1 MPSAMRKTTNT
12 PVVRRLIAAAVAL
25 GSCLALA
32 GPAGSAGAA
41 PAEPVPTVFFGDS
54 YTSNFGIAPYHEDG
68 ERTFC
73 FRAKENYPAVATRSL
88 ADKGITLDVQADV
101 SCGGALAQNFWTDQE
116 LLLPGMKV
124 PPQQDALKQD
134 TRLTVGSL
142 GGNTLGF
149 NRILKQCSD
158 ELRGHA
164 LLPGEPVDAD
174 DPAAKCGEF
183 FESGAG
189 KQWLDGQFEQVAGD
203 LEELL
208 DRIGYFSPDARR
220 VLVGYPR
227 LVPEDTTKCLTAAP
241 GQTKLPFADIHQD
254 ALPVLDR
261 IQKRL
266 DDAMKKAV
274 ADAAADAAT
283 DGGAD
288 FVDLYGQTGG
298 NTACDGANRGIG
310 GLLED
315 SQIGTGDA
323 HIPWYAHP
331 NDKGRDI
338 QAKQV
343 AVKVEEIL
351 NR

>member
-1 MPSAMRKTTNT
+1 MRKTTKS
-12 PVVRRLIAAAVAL
+12 PVVRRLAAAAVAL

-41 PAEPVPTVFFGDS
+41 PADPVPTVFFGDS
-54 YTSNFGIAPYHEDG
+54 YTANFGIAPFNQDG
-68 ERTFC
+68 KRDFC
-73 FRAKENYPAVATRSL
+73 FQAKENYPTVATRRL
-88 ADKGITLDVQADV
+88 ADKGITLDVQSDV
-101 SCGGALAQNFWTDQE
+101 SCGGALVHHFWQEQE
-116 LLLPGMKV
+116 LLLPGMTV

-134 TRLTVGSL
+134 TQLTVGSM

-158 ELRGHA
+158 ELRSHP
-164 LLPGEPVDAD
+164 LLPGEPVDKD
-174 DPAAKCGEF
+174 EPGSKCGQF
-183 FESGAG
+183 FETGDG
-189 KQWLDGQFEQVAGD
+189 KKWLDGQFEQVSGD

-208 DRIGYFSPDARR
+208 DRIGYFAPDAKR

-241 GQTKLPFADIHQD
+241 GQTQLPFADIPKD
-254 ALPVLDR
+254 ALPVLDQ

-266 DDAMKKAV
+266 NDVMKK
-274 ADAAADAAT
+274 AAADA

-288 FVDLYGQTGG
+288 FVDLYAHTGS
-298 NTACDGANRGIG
+298 NTACDGADRGIG

-315 SQIGTGDA
+315 SQLDLGA
-323 HIPWYAHP
+323 KLPWYAHP
-331 NDKGRDI
+331 NKKGRDI
-338 QAKQV
+338 QAEQV
-343 AVKVEEIL
+343 ADTVEQIL

>member
-1 MPSAMRKTTNT
+1 MRRTTKS
-12 PVVRRLIAAAVAL
+12 PVVRRLTAAAVAL

-41 PAEPVPTVFFGDS
+41 PADPVPTVFFGDS
-54 YTSNFGIAPYHEDG
+54 YTANFGIAPINQDG
-68 ERTFC
+68 KRDLC
-73 FRAKENYPAVATRSL
+73 FQAKEDYPAVATRRL

-101 SCGGALAQNFWTDQE
+101 SCGGAVVRDFWQEQE
-116 LLLPGMKV
+116 LLVPGMTV
-124 PPQQDALKQD
+124 PPQQDALKPD
-134 TRLTVGSL
+134 TQLTVGSL

-149 NRILKQCSD
+149 SRILKQCSA
-158 ELRGHA
+158 ELRDHA
-164 LLPGEPVDAD
+164 LLPGAPVDED
-174 DPAAKCGEF
+174 EPASKCGEF
-183 FESGAG
+183 FETGDG
-189 KQWLDGQFEQVAGD
+189 KQWLDGQFELVGYD

-208 DRIGYFSPDARR
+208 DRIGYFAPDAKR

-227 LVPEDTTKCLTAAP
+227 LVPEDTTKCLTVAP
-241 GQTKLPFADIHQD
+241 GQTKLPFADIPQD

-266 DDAMKKAV
+266 NDVMKK
-274 ADAAADAAT
+274 AAADA

-288 FVDLYGQTGG
+288 FVDLYAHTGG
-298 NTACDGANRGIG
+298 NTACDGADRGIG

-315 SQIGTGDA
+315 SQLDLGA
-323 HIPWYAHP
+323 KLPWYAHP

-343 AVKVEEIL
+343 ADTVEEIL

>member
-1 MPSAMRKTTNT
+1 SGWTASSSRSPGIWR
-12 PVVRRLIAAAVAL
+12 
-25 GSCLALA
+25 SCSTA
-32 GPAGSAGAA
+32 S
-41 PAEPVPTVFFGDS
+41 
-54 YTSNFGIAPYHEDG
+54 
-68 ERTFC
+68 R
-73 FRAKENYPAVATRSL
+73 NYPAVATRRL

-101 SCGGALAQNFWTDQE
+101 SCGGATVQNFWQEQE
-116 LLLPGMKV
+116 LLGGMKV

-134 TRLTVGSL
+134 TRLTIGSL

-149 NRILKQCSD
+149 SRILKQCSGD
-158 ELRGHA
+158 LRSHP

-174 DPAAKCGEF
+174 EPAAKCGEF
-183 FESGAG
+183 FESGDG
-189 KQWLDGQFEQVAGD
+189 KQWLDGQFEQVTGD

-208 DRIGYFSPDARR
+208 DRIAYFAPDAKR

-241 GQTKLPFADIHQD
+241 GQTQLPFADIAQD

-266 DDAMKKAV
+266 NDVTKKAV
-274 ADAAADAAT
+274 TEA

-288 FVDLYGQTGG
+288 FVDLYAHTGA
-298 NTACDGANRGIG
+298 NTACDGADRGIG

-315 SQIGTGDA
+315 SQIAFGDA

-338 QAKQV
+338 QAEQV
-343 AVKVEEIL
+343 AVKTEQIL

>member
-1 MPSAMRKTTNT
+1 M
-12 PVVRRLIAAAVAL
+12 RRLAAAAVAL

-54 YTSNFGIAPYHEDG
+54 YTANFGIAPFHEGD
-68 ERTFC
+68 RTFC
-73 FRAKENYPAVATRSL
+73 FQAKENYPTVATRSL
-88 ADKGITLDVQADV
+88 ADKGITLDVQSDV
-101 SCGGALAQNFWTDQE
+101 SCGSATVRNFWEEQE
-116 LLLPGMKV
+116 LLGGMKV
-124 PPQQDALKQD
+124 APQQDALKQD
-134 TRLTVGSL
+134 TRLAVGSL

-158 ELRGHA
+158 ELRGHP
-164 LLPGEPVDAD
+164 LLPGEPVDGD
-174 DPAAKCGEF
+174 EPASKCGEF
-183 FESGAG
+183 FETADG
-189 KQWLDGQFEQVAGD
+189 KQWLDGQFEQVGWD

-208 DRIGYFSPDARR
+208 DRIGYFAPDAKR

-241 GQTKLPFADIHQD
+241 GQTQLPFADIPNG
-254 ALPVLDR
+254 ALPVLDQ

-266 DDAMKKAV
+266 NDVMKKAT
-274 ADAAADAAT
+274 ADAE
-283 DGGAD
+283 GGAD
-288 FVDLYGQTGG
+288 FVDLYANTGT
-298 NTACDGANRGIG
+298 NTACDGADRGIS

-315 SQIGTGDA
+315 SQIGDGQKL
-323 HIPWYAHP
+323 PWYAHP

-343 AVKVEEIL
+343 ADTVEQIL

>member
-1 MPSAMRKTTNT
+1 MRRTTKS
-12 PVVRRLIAAAVAL
+12 PVARRLAAAAVAL

-41 PAEPVPTVFFGDS
+41 PADPVPTVFFGDS
-54 YTSNFGIAPYHEDG
+54 YTANFGIAPFNQDG
-68 ERTFC
+68 KRDFC
-73 FRAKENYPAVATRSL
+73 FQAKENYPTVATRRL

-101 SCGGALAQNFWTDQE
+101 SCGGALVHHFWQEQE
-116 LLLPGMKV
+116 LLLPGLTV

-134 TRLTVGSL
+134 TQLAVGSM

-158 ELRGHA
+158 ELRSHP
-164 LLPGEPVDAD
+164 LLPGEPVDGD
-174 DPAAKCGEF
+174 EPASKCGEF
-183 FESGAG
+183 FETGDG
-189 KQWLDGQFEQVAGD
+189 KNWLDGQFEQVGWE

-208 DRIGYFSPDARR
+208 DRIGYFAPDAKR

-227 LVPEDTTKCLTAAP
+227 LVPADTTKCLTAAP
-241 GQTKLPFADIHQD
+241 GQTKLPFADIPQD
-254 ALPVLDR
+254 ALPVLDQ

-266 DDAMKKAV
+266 NDATKKVV
-274 ADAAADAAT
+274 ADA

-288 FVDLYGQTGG
+288 FVDLYAHTGA
-298 NTACDGANRGIG
+298 NTACNGADRGVG

-315 SQIGTGDA
+315 SQLDLGA
-323 HIPWYAHP
+323 KLPWYAHP

-343 AVKVEEIL
+343 AGKVEQIL

>member
-1 MPSAMRKTTNT
+1 MSSAMRRTTNS
-12 PVVRRLIAAAVAL
+12 PVVRRLAAAAVAL

-41 PAEPVPTVFFGDS
+41 PADPVPTVFFGDS
-54 YTSNFGIAPYHEDG
+54 YTANFGIAPFNQDG
-68 ERTFC
+68 KRDFC
-73 FRAKENYPAVATRSL
+73 FQAKENYPAVATRRL
-88 ADKGITLDVQADV
+88 ADKGITLDVQSDV
-101 SCGGALAQNFWTDQE
+101 SCGGALVHHFWQEQE

-134 TRLTVGSL
+134 TQLAVGSM

-158 ELRGHA
+158 KLRTEGA
-164 LLPGEPVDAD
+164 LLPGEPVDGD
-174 DPAAKCGEF
+174 EPASKCGEF
-183 FESGAG
+183 FESGDG
-189 KQWLDGQFEQVAGD
+189 KQWLDGRFEQVGWD

-208 DRIGYFSPDARR
+208 DRIGYFAPDAKR

-241 GQTKLPFADIHQD
+241 GQAELPFADIPKD
-254 ALPVLDR
+254 ALPVLDQ

-266 DDAMKKAV
+266 NDVMKK
-274 ADAAADAAT
+274 AAADA

-288 FVDLYGQTGG
+288 FVDLYAHTGG
-298 NTACDGANRGIG
+298 NTACDGADRGIG

-315 SQIGTGDA
+315 SQLELGDYKL
-323 HIPWYAHP
+323 PWYAHP

-338 QAKQV
+338 QAEQV
-343 AVKVEEIL
+343 ADKVEQIL

>member
-1 MPSAMRKTTNT
+1 MSSAMRKTTKS
-12 PVVRRLIAAAVAL
+12 PVVRRLTASAVAL

-41 PAEPVPTVFFGDS
+41 PADPVPTVFFGDS
-54 YTSNFGIAPYHEDG
+54 YTSNFGIAPFHQEG
-68 ERTFC
+68 ERGFC
-73 FRAKENYPAVATRSL
+73 FQAEENYPAVAARSL
-88 ADKGITLDVQADV
+88 ADTGITLDVQADV
-101 SCGGALAQNFWTDQE
+101 SCGGALVHHFWQEQE
-116 LLLPGMKV
+116 LLGGMKV
-124 PPQQDALKQD
+124 PPQQDALKQN
-134 TRLTVGSL
+134 TQLTVGSM

-158 ELRGHA
+158 KLREQL
-164 LLPGEPVDAD
+164 LLPGDPVDKD
-174 DPAAKCGEF
+174 VPAAKCAEF
-183 FESGAG
+183 FETGDG
-189 KQWLDGQFEQVAGD
+189 KQWLDGQFEQVTGD

-208 DRIGYFSPDARR
+208 DRIGYFAPDAKR

-227 LVPEDTTKCLTAAP
+227 LVPEDTAKCSTAAP
-241 GQTKLPFADIHQD
+241 GQTELPFADIAQD
-254 ALPVLDR
+254 ALPVLDG

-266 DDAMKKAV
+266 NDDMKKA
-274 ADAAADAAT
+274 AADI

-288 FVDLYGQTGG
+288 FVDLYAHTGG

-315 SQIGTGDA
+315 SQLELLGTK
-323 HIPWYAHP
+323 IPWYAHP

-343 AVKVEEIL
+343 ADKVKEIL